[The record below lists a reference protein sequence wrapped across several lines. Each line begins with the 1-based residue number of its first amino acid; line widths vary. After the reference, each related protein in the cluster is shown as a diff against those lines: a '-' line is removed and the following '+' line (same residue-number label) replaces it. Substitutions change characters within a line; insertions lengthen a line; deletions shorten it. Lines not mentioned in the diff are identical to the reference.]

1 MDFSRL
7 LYYVTIIYGQKIFII
22 IIYFYDFLWKHVR
35 WGRGWGFLSAPMP
48 YTTPYILKMSEVH
61 VADPSTDPE
70 EVQAMDTAGDSPDD
84 QKDQT
89 NNDTGG
95 KGYP

>member
-1 MDFSRL
+1 
-7 LYYVTIIYGQKIFII
+7 
-22 IIYFYDFLWKHVR
+22 
-35 WGRGWGFLSAPMP
+35 MP
-48 YTTPYILKMSEVH
+48 YTTPYILKMSKVH

>member
-1 MDFSRL
+1 MSNSGNTSFMNSAL
-7 LYYVTIIYGQKIFII
+7 QCLGNTKPLAGYVGYCIP
-22 IIYFYDFLWKHVR
+22 D
-35 WGRGWGFLSAPMP
+35 
-48 YTTPYILKMSEVH
+48 

-70 EVQAMDTAGDSPDD
+70 EVEAMDTAGDSPDD

-95 KGYP
+95 KG

>member
-1 MDFSRL
+1 MEAHAMRAG
-7 LYYVTIIYGQKIFII
+7 VGIFISTI
-22 IIYFYDFLWKHVR
+22 
-35 WGRGWGFLSAPMP
+35 PMP

-70 EVQAMDTAGDSPDD
+70 EVQAMDTASTAGESPED

>member
-1 MDFSRL
+1 
-7 LYYVTIIYGQKIFII
+7 
-22 IIYFYDFLWKHVR
+22 
-35 WGRGWGFLSAPMP
+35 MP

-61 VADPSTDPE
+61 VADPE